1 MFLSS
6 YFWLLPLVLKAVHF
20 KKKYDSECAI
30 SITCKPNQIRAPPL
44 PTDFLDLP
52 TTLIITYTRDYL
64 VIGLQLRIE
73 KIKRIRDSKV

>member
-6 YFWLLPLVLKAVHF
+6 YFWLLPLVLKAMHF
-20 KKKYDSECAI
+20 KKKYDSGVRYI
-30 SITCKPNQIRAPPL
+30 NNLHPNQIRAPPL

-73 KIKRIRDSKV
+73 KI